1 MNGKIVSLLVSLTV
15 IVGSVLTVKGYEM
28 YMFEYS
34 IDGDVL
40 NVTVHT
46 ESNKI
51 FEEKITYEGS
61 EYVLIKDSVKY
72 ETITEESTQ
81 SEETIERVE
90 AENLLSKNDYKLE
103 NAPEEYKVQIGEKDY
118 IAERDSIKYE
128 EVVNTGR
135 RVSANENVTYRGVD
149 QEPEVADTCQTSV
162 FDDVTGQVVQA
173 SISLVGVNKTDD
185 YWKYITEPFVFTA
198 SNYDADELL
207 MVVNGKEIVINKN
220 GSPISSEYFNDM
232 LIERGMSPD
241 KYRLSSLEWDGEAY
255 EENGV
260 MYRKATGVCQHKV
273 ADYNAAY
280 SGPVDLP
287 AYTQYNAV
295 ITYKYKPESKEVI
308 KNIAKYELIVPTEEL
323 TEKPTEAPTE
333 ESNDISK
340 ATVVGI
346 AVVIL
351 AVSVVLILYFA
362 QRNKVKN

>member
-1 MNGKIVSLLVSLTV
+1 MNGKIVSILVSLTV

-51 FEEKITYEGS
+51 FEEKITYEGN

-90 AENLLSKNDYKLE
+90 AENLLSKDDYKLE

-118 IAERDSIKYE
+118 IARRDSIKYE

-173 SISLVGVNKTDD
+173 SIPLIVLNKTDD
-185 YWKYITEPFVFTA
+185 YWKDITDPFVFTA

-260 MYRKATGVCQHKV
+260 MYRKATGACQHKV

-295 ITYKYKPESKEVI
+295 VTYKYKPESKEVI

-323 TEKPTEAPTE
+323 TETPTEAPTE
-333 ESNDISK
+333 ENNNISK
-340 ATVVGI
+340 VTVIGI